1 MKKHF
6 IPLVILS
13 LITAMLF
20 TSCSNENSPSAS
32 SQILQ
37 SALASET
44 AGALNTSSSSGSPQN
59 QTGAVQASPG
69 VMLVDFEKENEGLE
83 FFDLS
88 LYNFTTPP
96 VLFEEGES
104 VQSGKGLCLD
114 INYTPAHG
122 VISMQIQNQAG
133 DITQGFSQA
142 QNYGYLRF
150 WVNNQGDSD
159 VSIAV
164 VLVIDEPLKNGCLD
178 PEGARIIS
186 SSGEEEQVFTSDAA
200 DVNNTNGTG
209 NTSLD
214 IPSGFTGWVYY
225 PLEQQV
231 PWWEGTTLAQDEL
244 KNVTTISLD
253 IRFTDA
259 SLTDC
264 IIIDDISL
272 ADPET

>member
-6 IPLVILS
+6 IPLIILS
-13 LITAMLF
+13 LIITTLF
-20 TSCSNENSPSAS
+20 TSCSNQSAPSAS
-32 SQILQ
+32 NQILQ
-37 SALASET
+37 SALTSET
-44 AGALNTSSSSGSPQN
+44 TGAPNTSSSDSSQN
-59 QTGAVQASPG
+59 QTDALQVSSG

-88 LYNFTTPP
+88 LYGFTTPP
-96 VLFEEGES
+96 VLFEEGKI

-114 INYTPAHG
+114 INYTPANG
-122 VISMQIQNQAG
+122 VISMQLQNQAG
-133 DITQGFSQA
+133 DITQGFGQA
-142 QNYGYLRF
+142 QNYDYLRF
-150 WVNNQGDSD
+150 WVNNQGESD

-164 VLVIDEPLKNGCLD
+164 VLVIDDPLKNGCLD
-178 PEGARIIS
+178 PEGSRIIS
-186 SSGEEEQVFTSDAA
+186 SSGEEEQIFTSDAA

-225 PLEQQV
+225 PLKQQV

-259 SLTDC
+259 SLTDY

-272 ADPET
+272 ANPEI